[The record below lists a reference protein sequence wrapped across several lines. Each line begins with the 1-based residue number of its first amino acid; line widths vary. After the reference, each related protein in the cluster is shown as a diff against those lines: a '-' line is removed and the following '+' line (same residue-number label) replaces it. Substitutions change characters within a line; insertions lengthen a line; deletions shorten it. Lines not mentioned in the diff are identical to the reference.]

1 MSVLAGLSYFC
12 GMSEAA
18 PKKSKLDLTFA
29 SLLSDDDAQV
39 LTALTRI
46 EDQGDA
52 RAIRPLLTALA
63 KSKDAKVQQRIT
75 ALLNQIKVKDAV
87 PELIE
92 ALREPTLL
100 DVRRTVLATFWN
112 AGLDVRDHLAPFIDL
127 AIEGDAEECFEC
139 LTVIENQE
147 IWPEKAARTA
157 LSRVKKAAKAEKDP
171 YKGAMLTD
179 LLTVLEG
186 RLGVE

>member
-1 MSVLAGLSYFC
+1 
-12 GMSEAA
+12 MSEAA
-18 PKKSKLDLTFA
+18 PKKTKLDLTFA

-112 AGLDVRDHLAPFIDL
+112 AGLASAAVRDLIAENPVGARTIFAEVFQDNPASARVLRKAGFRPTGEMRACFSRARGKTVPAAIH
-127 AIEGDAEECFEC
+127 AIELGEPGSCDGGDDGVPAMR
-139 LTVIENQE
+139 
-147 IWPEKAARTA
+147 AA
-157 LSRVKKAAKAEKDP
+157 
-171 YKGAMLTD
+171 
-179 LLTVLEG
+179 
-186 RLGVE
+186 

>member
-1 MSVLAGLSYFC
+1 
-12 GMSEAA
+12 MSEAA
-18 PKKSKLDLTFA
+18 PKKSKLDLAFVA
-29 SLLSDDDAQV
+29 LMSEDEAQV

-52 RAIRPLLTALA
+52 RAIRPLLNALA
-63 KSKDAKVQQRIT
+63 KSNDAKIQQRIT
-75 ALLNQIKVKDAV
+75 SLLNQIKVKDAV
-87 PELIE
+87 PELIG

-100 DVRRTVLATFWN
+100 DVRRTVLSTFWN
-112 AGLDVRDHLAPFIDL
+112 AGLDVRDHLDPFIEL

-147 IWPEKAARTA
+147 VWPEKAARSA
-157 LSRVKKAAKAEKDP
+157 LGRVRKAAAAEKDP
-171 YKGAMLTD
+171 YKGAMLTN
-179 LLTVLEG
+179 LKAVLEE